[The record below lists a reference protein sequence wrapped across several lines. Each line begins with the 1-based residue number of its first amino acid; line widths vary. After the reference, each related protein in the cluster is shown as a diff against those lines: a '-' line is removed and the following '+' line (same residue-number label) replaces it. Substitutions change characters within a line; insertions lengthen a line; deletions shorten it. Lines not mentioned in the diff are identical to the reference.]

1 MNFYCDCSFLVPQIK
16 NQMRLKKCLLIAFLL
31 PLATMA
37 QKGGTS
43 YPVKDLH
50 VKWTFKAYQ
59 SSDKKQ
65 SLSLLTFSNKAAQK
79 FPASN
84 WSLYFNS
91 MKEIE
96 VKTTGQIIVEHM
108 NGDLFRIRPGKDF
121 KEINKGD
128 SVVLDIPAN
137 DEIVNFADAPG
148 GLYLVWDNM
157 PDKGIKI
164 DHYVV
169 EPVEHYLKNVVS
181 PLDTYNRNS
190 NFTARDK
197 STLVK
202 LLPTPVF
209 YEARSGNFSVNAA
222 TVIISDPEF
231 KKEADYLSNELFNL
245 FKIKPIVSS
254 GNQKDKSIQLVKT
267 NLPEGEYHLEITAQA
282 VTIFAGNAEGIF
294 SGLQSLKS
302 LLLANGQ
309 VKGEKA
315 VLVSCVSI
323 KDAPRFK
330 YRALMLD
337 VARNFHPKEEVLRI
351 LDLMALYKLNVFHF
365 HITDDEGWRLAI
377 PELPELTDIGAKR
390 GHTLTSEKSLQPTYS
405 SGPDTTEV
413 LNNAFYS
420 TADFIEILKYAA
432 KRHIQVIPEIET
444 PGHARAA
451 IKAMDARY
459 NRFMAKGMRAEAEK
473 YLLRDINDQSVY
485 SSAQYW
491 NDNIVCVAL
500 PSVYTFLNKV
510 TESLQDMYRAAG
522 VPLTTIHF
530 GGDEVPQG
538 VWEKSPLCL
547 ELVKKAK
554 MKSTDDLWSYY
565 VGKLQGLLK
574 PKGIIL
580 SGWEE
585 FGMMKTYLDGNKLMV
600 PNPLFANDPVQLDVW
615 NNVIG
620 GGTEDLPYRLAN
632 GGYKVVLTCS
642 SNFYLDMA
650 YDRSL
655 TEPGHYWAG
664 FVNMEKLFSFIP
676 YDYYKN
682 AKENNRGQPI
692 TKSLFIGKDRLTDFG
707 KSNIL
712 GLKAALWSEKIR
724 DNELLEFML
733 LPRLVG
739 FAERAWAKDPEWALE
754 KDAAKSESAYQ
765 DSYADFKIR
774 VGLIE
779 FPKLDEGGWN
789 YRIPPVGVKISDGE
803 VYSNTEFP
811 GFNIRYT
818 TNGKEPTAKD
828 KLYTRPLK
836 EKGMI
841 KLRAF
846 NGKGRGGNTTT
857 VQN

>member
-1 MNFYCDCSFLVPQIK
+1 MKF
-16 NQMRLKKCLLIAFLL
+16 KKCLLLAFLF
-31 PLATMA
+31 PLVATA
-37 QKGGTS
+37 QKGENS
-43 YPVKDLH
+43 YPVKDLY
-50 VKWTFKAYQ
+50 VKWTFKENQ
-59 SSDKKQ
+59 SAGKKQ
-65 SLSLLTFSNKAAQK
+65 SLSLLTFLNRSAQQ
-79 FPASN
+79 FPAAN

-91 MKEIE
+91 MKDLEL
-96 VKTTGQIIVEHM
+96 KTSGQIIVEQV

-121 KEINKGD
+121 KAIQKGD

-148 GLYLVWDNM
+148 GLYLVWDHM

-164 DHYVV
+164 DHYQV
-169 EPVEHYLKNVVS
+169 EPVEKYIKNVVS

-190 NFTARDK
+190 KFTPAEK
-197 STLVK
+197 NKLVK

-209 YEARSGNFSVNAA
+209 YEAHTGAFAVSQA
-222 TVIISDPEF
+222 TAIVTDPDF
-231 KKEADYLSNELFNL
+231 RNEADYLSDELLKL
-245 FKIKPIVSS
+245 FKFRPAVSL
-254 GNQKDKSIQLVKT
+254 GTAKDKSISLAKAD
-267 NLPEGEYHLEITAQA
+267 LPADEYQLEITPASIRISASNAQ
-282 VTIFAGNAEGIF
+282 GIF
-294 SGLQSLKS
+294 YGLQSLKS
-302 LLLANGQ
+302 LMMANSP
-309 VKGEKA
+309 VKGGKA
-315 VLVSCVSI
+315 FLVSCVAV

-330 YRALMLD
+330 YRGLMLD
-337 VARNFHPKEEVLRI
+337 VARNFHSKEEVLRI
-351 LDLMALYKLNVFHF
+351 LDLMAFYKLNVFHF
-365 HITDDEGWRLAI
+365 HITDDEAWRIAI
-377 PELPELTDIGAKR
+377 PELPELTEIGAKR
-390 GHTLTSEKSLQPTYS
+390 GHTLTHEKSLQPTYS

-413 LNNAFYS
+413 LNKAFYS
-420 TADFIEILKYAA
+420 TSDFIEILKYAA

-459 NRFMAKGMRAEAEK
+459 SRFMAKGMRDEAEK
-473 YLLRDINDQSVY
+473 YLLRDINDRSVY

-491 NDNIVCVAL
+491 NDNVVCVAL
-500 PSVYTFLNKV
+500 PSVYTFLNKI

-538 VWEKSPLCL
+538 VWEKSPVSLQ
-547 ELVKKAK
+547 LVKQEK
-554 MKSTDDLWSYY
+554 MTSTDDLWSYY
-565 VGKLQGLLK
+565 IAKLQGLLK

-620 GGTEDLPYRLAN
+620 GGSEDLPYRLAN

-650 YDRSL
+650 YNRSL

-682 AKENNRGQPI
+682 ASENRKGEAI
-692 TKSLFIGKDRLTDFG
+692 SKSLFIGKDRLTDYG

-724 DNELLEFML
+724 NPELLEFML
-733 LPRLVG
+733 LPRLIG
-739 FAERAWAKDPEWALE
+739 LAERAWAKDPEWARE
-754 KDAAKSESAYQ
+754 KDKVKSETAYQ
-765 DSYADFKIR
+765 QSYADFITR

-779 FPKLDEGGWN
+779 FPKLDEGNWN
-789 YRIPPVGVKISDGE
+789 YRIPPVGVKITDGTI
-803 VYSNTEFP
+803 SANTEFP
-811 GFNIRYT
+811 GFNIYYT
-818 TNGKEPTAKD
+818 TNGKEPSVKD
-828 KLYTRPLK
+828 RLYTGPVK
-836 EKGMI
+836 EKGAI

-846 NGKGRGGNTTT
+846 NAKGRGGNTTT
-857 VQN
+857 IQN

>member
-1 MNFYCDCSFLVPQIK
+1 
-16 NQMRLKKCLLIAFLL
+16 MRLKKCLLIAFLL
-31 PLATMA
+31 PFVAMA
-37 QKGGTS
+37 QKGGTT

-50 VKWTFKAYQ
+50 VKWTFKEHQ
-59 SSDKKQ
+59 NSNKQ
-65 SLSLLTFSNKAAQK
+65 SLSLLTFINKAAQP
-79 FPASN
+79 FPAAN

-96 VKTTGQIIVEHM
+96 VKTSDQLIIEQV
-108 NGDLFRIRPGKDF
+108 NGDLFRIRPGKSF
-121 KEINKGD
+121 KAINKCD
-128 SVVLDIPAN
+128 SVILDIVAL

-148 GLYLVWDNM
+148 GLYMVWDNQ
-157 PDKGIKI
+157 PGKGIKI
-164 DHYVV
+164 EHYEV
-169 EPVEHYLKNVVS
+169 EPVEKYIKNVVS

-190 NFTARDK
+190 KFTPKDK
-197 STLVK
+197 STLIK

-209 YEARSGNFSVNAA
+209 YEARPGNFSINTA
-222 TVIISDPEF
+222 TSISSDPAF
-231 KKEADYLSNELFNL
+231 QKEADYLSNELFNL
-245 FKIKPIVSS
+245 FKIKPVVSTGTS
-254 GNQKDKSIQLVKT
+254 KEKSIQLVKT
-267 NLPEGEYHLEITAQA
+267 NLPEDEYQLDITAQSITLSA
-282 VTIFAGNAEGIF
+282 SNATGIF
-294 SGLQSLKS
+294 YGLQSLKS
-302 LLLANGQ
+302 LLLASNPD
-309 VKGEKA
+309 KGAKA
-315 VLVSCVSI
+315 VLVSCVAI

-330 YRALMLD
+330 YRGLMLD

-365 HITDDEGWRLAI
+365 HITDDEAWRIAI
-377 PELPELTDIGAKR
+377 PGLPELTEIGAKR
-390 GHTLTSEKSLQPTYS
+390 GHSLTNENSLQATYS

-413 LNNAFYS
+413 LNKAFYT
-420 TADFIEILKYAA
+420 TADFVEILKYAA
-432 KRHIQVIPEIET
+432 KRHIEVIPEIES

-459 NRFMAKGMRAEAEK
+459 NRFMAKGMRAEAEQ
-473 YLLRDINDQSVY
+473 YLLRDINDKSVY

-500 PSVYTFLNKV
+500 PSVYTFLNKI
-510 TESLQDMYRAAG
+510 TESLQDMYRQAN
-522 VPLTTIHF
+522 VPLKTIHF

-547 ELVKKAK
+547 ELVKQAK

-565 VGKLQGLLK
+565 VSKLQSMLK
-574 PKGIIL
+574 PKGIVL

-585 FGMMKTYLDGNKLMV
+585 FGMMKTYLDGKKLMV

-650 YDRSL
+650 YNRSL

-682 AKENNRGQPI
+682 AKENNRGEPVS
-692 TKSLFIGKDRLTDFG
+692 KSVFVGKDRLTDYG

-712 GLKAALWSEKIR
+712 GLKAALWTEKIR
-724 DNELLEFML
+724 DKELLEFML

-739 FAERAWAKDPEWALE
+739 FAERAWAADPAWALE
-754 KDAAKSESAYQ
+754 KDPVKSEAAYE
-765 DSYADFKIR
+765 DSYTDFKTR

-789 YRIPPVGVKISDGE
+789 YRIPPVGVKVTDGE
-803 VYSNTEFP
+803 ISGNTEFP
-811 GFNIRYT
+811 GFNIYYT
-818 TNGKEPTAKD
+818 TNGKEPSAKD
-828 KLYTRPLK
+828 KLYTSPIK
-836 EKGMI
+836 EKGVV

-846 NGKGRGGNTTT
+846 NAKGRGGNTTT

>member
-1 MNFYCDCSFLVPQIK
+1 
-16 NQMRLKKCLLIAFLL
+16 MRFKKCLLLAFLL
-31 PLATMA
+31 PLVAAA
-37 QKGGTS
+37 QKGSTS

-50 VKWTFKAYQ
+50 VKWTFKENQ
-59 SSDKKQ
+59 SGGKKQ
-65 SLSLLTFSNKAAQK
+65 SLSLLTFLNKSAQK

-91 MKEIE
+91 MKDIE
-96 VKTTGQIIVEHM
+96 LKTSDQLIVEQV
-108 NGDLFRIRPGKDF
+108 NGDLFRIRPGKGF

-128 SVVLDIPAN
+128 SVVLNIPAN

-169 EPVEHYLKNVVS
+169 EDVERYIENVVTPLETYNKNSKFS
-181 PLDTYNRNS
+181 PLEKN
-190 NFTARDK
+190 K
-197 STLVK
+197 LIK

-209 YEARSGNFSVNAA
+209 YEARSGNFSISQA
-222 TVIISDPEF
+222 TAIITDPDF
-231 KKEADYLSNELFNL
+231 KKEADYLSDELYKL
-245 FKIKPIVSS
+245 FKFKTSVSTGTS
-254 GNQKDKSIQLVKT
+254 KDKSIRLVKT
-267 NLPEGEYHLEITAQA
+267 NLPENEYQLEITPQSITLSAS
-282 VTIFAGNAEGIF
+282 NAEGVF
-294 SGLQSLKS
+294 YGLQSLKS
-302 LLLANGQ
+302 LILANSP
-309 VKGEKA
+309 VKNEKG
-315 VLVSCVSI
+315 LVSAVSI

-365 HITDDEGWRLAI
+365 HVTDDEAWRLAI
-377 PELPELTDIGAKR
+377 PALPELTEIGAKR
-390 GHTLTSEKSLQPTYS
+390 GHTLTNEKSLQATYS

-413 LNNAFYS
+413 LNKAFYT
-420 TADFIEILKYAA
+420 TADFVEILKYAA

-451 IKAMDARY
+451 IKAMDTRY

-473 YLLRDINDQSVY
+473 YLLRDINDKSVY

-500 PSVYTFLNKV
+500 PSVYTFLDKV

-547 ELVKKAK
+547 ELVKQAK
-554 MKSTDDLWSYY
+554 MKSTDDLWGYY
-565 VGKLQGLLK
+565 VGKLQNILK

-600 PNPLFANDPVQLDVW
+600 PNPLFANDPLQLDVW

-650 YDRSL
+650 YNRSL

-682 AKENNRGQPI
+682 AKEDRRGQAI
-692 TKSLFIGKDRLTDFG
+692 SKSLFVGKDRLTDFG

-712 GLKAALWSEKIR
+712 GLKAALWTEKIR
-724 DNELLEFML
+724 NTELLEFML

-739 FAERAWAKDPEWALE
+739 FAERAWAKDPAWALE
-754 KDAAKSESAYQ
+754 KDEAKSELAYQ
-765 DSYADFKIR
+765 DSYADFKTR

-789 YRIPPVGVKISDGE
+789 YRIPPVGVKITDGE
-803 VYSNTEFP
+803 ISANTEFP
-811 GFNIRYT
+811 GFNIYYT
-818 TNGKEPTAKD
+818 TNGKEPSAKD
-828 KLYTRPLK
+828 HLYTKPIK
-836 EKGMI
+836 EKGLI
-841 KLRAF
+841 KLKAY
-846 NGKGRGGNTTT
+846 NAKGRGGNTTSI
-857 VQN
+857 QN